1 MYEIDILYHVLS
13 MLDEKML
20 KEREKLVIMMGYD
33 NDNPKTLAD
42 LPEEIQHIMYVLPP
56 NNLSVVNDL

>member
-42 LPEEIQHIMYVLPP
+42 LPEEIQYIMYVMPP